1 MQAMTI
7 LATMYLDAMKDSL
20 FQRDDVGSEPWWQAV
35 ACRGTPLI
43 EPTADGRY
51 RLTFVWRDPEG
62 LAGRSGTQRVW
73 LNITG
78 VTDHHQ
84 PGLPQSLRRLPGTD
98 VWAWETELD
107 GRWRGSYCLIPS
119 GVPAPFEGEAQPD
132 LQGIRLWWRSV
143 FPLAQADRLNP
154 RRAWQGGRG
163 LAVSGVHLPEAPA
176 QPAWAAF
183 DADRSLAPTA
193 WPSLQQYE
201 WQSARL
207 GNSRPVWV
215 FATGNTTPLERPLA
229 ILLDGQF
236 WAQTMPVGAPLQQL
250 TAAGQLPEAVYLLID
265 NSDRALRGSE
275 LPCNPEF
282 WLALQEELLPQV
294 CDWAPHA
301 QSSST
306 TVVAGQSFGGLAALY
321 AALHWPE
328 RFGCALSQSGSFWWP
343 QRGAPGRLFEA
354 LASGQG
360 STHPLRLFIEA
371 GLREPAILE
380 ATRALVPRLRE
391 QGHVLD
397 YREID
402 GGHDALWW
410 RGGLLDGLVQ
420 LWRSRVAADAQR

>member
-1 MQAMTI
+1 MN
-7 LATMYLDAMKDSL
+7 DPL

-35 ACRGTPLI
+35 AARGTPLI
-43 EPTADGRY
+43 APTAGGRY
-51 RLTFVWRDPEG
+51 RLTFLWRDPAG
-62 LAGRSGTQRVW
+62 LAEHSDTRRVW

-84 PGLPQSLRRLPGTD
+84 PGLPQSLARLPGTD

-107 GRWRGSYCLIPS
+107 GRWRGSYCLIPT
-119 GVPAPFEGEAQPD
+119 PETAPFEDEAEPD

-154 RRAWQGGRG
+154 RRPWQGGRG
-163 LAVSGVHLPEAPA
+163 LAVSGVHLPAAPA
-176 QPAWAAF
+176 QAAWAGF
-183 DADRSLAPTA
+183 DEDARDPASGAVR
-193 WPSLQQYE
+193 LQQHR
-201 WQSARL
+201 WDSARL
-207 GNSRPVWV
+207 GNSRPIWLLE
-215 FATGNTTPLERPLA
+215 TGTTNPEERPLA

-236 WAQTMPVGAPLQQL
+236 WAQTMPIGAPLQQL
-250 TAAGQLPEAVYLLID
+250 TDRGLLPEAVYLLID

-282 WLALQEELLPQV
+282 WLAVQEELLPQV
-294 CDWAPHA
+294 SRWAPHA
-301 QSSST
+301 RRPDT

-321 AALHWPE
+321 AALHWPQ

-343 QRGAPGRLFEA
+343 RRGAPGRLFEA
-354 LASGQG
+354 LAAGQG
-360 STHPLRLFIEA
+360 AGQPLRLFIEA

-380 ATRALVPRLRE
+380 ASRALVERLRA
-391 QGHVLD
+391 QGHALD

-410 RGGLLDGLVQ
+410 RGGLLDGLVR
-420 LWRSRVAADAQR
+420 LWQPLVAVGP

>member
-1 MQAMTI
+1 
-7 LATMYLDAMKDSL
+7 MKDSL
-20 FQRDDVGSEPWWQAV
+20 LQRDDLGSEPWWHAV

-43 EPTADGRY
+43 EPVDGSRY
-51 RLTFVWRDPEG
+51 RLTFLWRDPQGTAEH
-62 LAGRSGTQRVW
+62 SNTQRVW

-84 PGLPQSLRRLPGTD
+84 PGLPQSLIRLPGTD

-107 GRWRGSYCLIPS
+107 GGWRGSYCLIPT
-119 GVPAPFEGEAQPD
+119 GEPAAFEDESQPD

-163 LAVSGVHLPEAPA
+163 LAVSGVHLPGAPA
-176 QPAWAAF
+176 QPAWASF
-183 DADRSLAPTA
+183 DDRSLSPAAP
-193 WPSLQQYE
+193 SRMQQYQ
-201 WQSARL
+201 WDSIQL

-215 FATGNTTPLERPLA
+215 FTTGNTTPMERPLA

-236 WAQTMPVGAPLQQL
+236 WAEAMPIGTPLQQL
-250 TAAGQLPEAVYLLID
+250 TDAGQLPEAVYLLID

-275 LPCNPEF
+275 LPCNPAF
-282 WLALQEELLPQV
+282 WQAVHEELLPQV
-294 CDWAPHA
+294 RDWAPHA
-301 QSSST
+301 QSASS

-354 LASGQG
+354 LESGQG
-360 STHPLRLFIEA
+360 SRHSLRLFIEA
-371 GLREPAILE
+371 GLREPTILE
-380 ATRALVPRLRE
+380 ASRALVERLRE
-391 QGHVLD
+391 QGHDLD

-410 RGGLLDGLVQ
+410 RGGLLDGLVR
-420 LWRSRVAADAQR
+420 LWQPLVAADAHR

>member
-1 MQAMTI
+1 MYCNAMN
-7 LATMYLDAMKDSL
+7 DSF

-35 ACRGTPLI
+35 AQRGTPLV
-43 EPTADGRY
+43 EPTAAGRY
-51 RLTFVWRDPEG
+51 RLTFLWRDPEG
-62 LAGRSGTQRVW
+62 ANSGTQRVW

-84 PGLPQSLRRLPGTD
+84 PGLPQSLQRLPGTD
-98 VWAWETELD
+98 VWAWEIELD
-107 GRWRGSYCLIPS
+107 GRWRGSYCLIPTRE
-119 GVPAPFEGEAQPD
+119 PAPFEQEPQPD
-132 LQGIRLWWRSV
+132 PQGIRLWWRSV

-163 LAVSGVHLPEAPA
+163 LAVSGVHLPAAAP

-183 DADRSLAPTA
+183 DTGREPASVAS
-193 WPSLQQYE
+193 PSLQQE
-201 WQSARL
+201 RWDSARL
-207 GNSRPVWV
+207 GNSRPVWLLT
-215 FATGNTTPLERPLA
+215 TGNTTPEKRPLA

-236 WAQTMPVGAPLQQL
+236 WAQAMPIGTPLQQL
-250 TAAGQLPEAVYLLID
+250 TDQGLLPEAVYLLID

-275 LPCNPEF
+275 LPCNPDF
-282 WLALQEELLPQV
+282 WLAVQEELLPQV
-294 CDWAPHA
+294 SAWAPHA
-301 QSSST
+301 QASVS

-354 LASGQG
+354 LAAGVGAGQ
-360 STHPLRLFIEA
+360 PLRLFIEA

-380 ATRALVPRLRE
+380 ASRALVPRLRE
-391 QGHVLD
+391 QGHALD

-410 RGGLLDGLVQ
+410 RGGLLDGLVR
-420 LWRSRVAADAQR
+420 LWQPLTSSSR

>member
-1 MQAMTI
+1 MYCNAMN
-7 LATMYLDAMKDSL
+7 DSF
-20 FQRDDVGSEPWWQAV
+20 FQRDDVGREPWWQAV
-35 ACRGTPLI
+35 AQRGTPLI
-43 EPTADGRY
+43 EPTEGGRY
-51 RLTFVWRDPEG
+51 RLTFLWRDLEG
-62 LAGRSGTQRVW
+62 IASGTQRVW

-84 PGLPQSLRRLPGTD
+84 PGLPQSLQRLPGTD

-107 GRWRGSYCLIPS
+107 GRWRGSYCLIPTDE
-119 GVPAPFEGEAQPD
+119 PAPFESEAQPD

-143 FPLAQADRLNP
+143 FPLAQADPLNP

-163 LAVSGVHLPEAPA
+163 LAVSGVHLPEAPP
-176 QPAWAAF
+176 QSAWAGF
-183 DADRSLAPTA
+183 DVDVAPA
-193 WPSLQQYE
+193 VSPALQQHLWDSE
-201 WQSARL
+201 RL
-207 GNSRPVWV
+207 GNRRPVWL
-215 FATGNTTPLERPLA
+215 FTTGNTTPDERPLA

-250 TAAGQLPEAVYLLID
+250 TDAGLLPEAVYLLID
-265 NSDRALRGSE
+265 NSDRALRSSE
-275 LPCNPEF
+275 LPCNPAF

-301 QSSST
+301 QSPSS

-360 STHPLRLFIEA
+360 STHPLRLFMEA

-380 ATRALVPRLRE
+380 ASRALVPRLRE
-391 QGHVLD
+391 QGHELD

-420 LWRSRVAADAQR
+420 LWRPLVAPER

>member
-1 MQAMTI
+1 MN
-7 LATMYLDAMKDSL
+7 DSL
-20 FQRDDVGSEPWWQAV
+20 LQRDDLGSEPWWHAV

-43 EPTADGRY
+43 EPVDGRRY
-51 RLTFVWRDPEG
+51 RLTFLWRDPQGTAEH
-62 LAGRSGTQRVW
+62 SNTQRVW

-84 PGLPQSLRRLPGTD
+84 PGLPQSLIRLPGTD

-107 GRWRGSYCLIPS
+107 GGWRGSYCLIPT
-119 GVPAPFEGEAQPD
+119 GEPAAFEDESQPD

-163 LAVSGVHLPEAPA
+163 LAVSGVHLPGAPV
-176 QPAWAAF
+176 QPAWASF
-183 DADRSLAPTA
+183 DDRSLSPAAP
-193 WPSLQQYE
+193 SRMQQYQ
-201 WQSARL
+201 WDSIQL

-215 FATGNTTPLERPLA
+215 FTTGNTTPMERPLA

-236 WAQTMPVGAPLQQL
+236 WAEAMPIGTPLQQL
-250 TAAGQLPEAVYLLID
+250 TDAGQLPEAVYLLID

-275 LPCNPEF
+275 LPCNPAF
-282 WLALQEELLPQV
+282 WQAVQEELLPQV
-294 CDWAPHA
+294 RNWAPHA
-301 QSSST
+301 QSASS

-354 LASGQG
+354 LESGQG
-360 STHPLRLFIEA
+360 SRHPLRLFIEA

-380 ATRALVPRLRE
+380 ASRALVERLRE
-391 QGHVLD
+391 QGHDLD

-410 RGGLLDGLVQ
+410 RGGLLDGLVR
-420 LWRSRVAADAQR
+420 LWQPLVAADAHR

>member
-1 MQAMTI
+1 MHGNAMN
-7 LATMYLDAMKDSL
+7 DSF
-20 FQRDDVGSEPWWQAV
+20 FQRDDVGSEAWWQAV
-35 ACRGTPLI
+35 ASRGTPLI
-43 EPTADGRY
+43 EPTDGGRY
-51 RLTFVWRDPEG
+51 RLTFLWRDP
-62 LAGRSGTQRVW
+62 AGAASGTQRVW

-84 PGLPQSLRRLPGTD
+84 PGLPQSLTRVPGTD

-107 GRWRGSYCLIPS
+107 GCWRGSYCLIPS
-119 GVPAPFEGEAQPD
+119 GEPAPFEGEGKVDPQRV
-132 LQGIRLWWRSV
+132 RLWWRSV

-163 LAVSGVHLPEAPA
+163 LAVSGVHLPDAPA
-176 QPAWAAF
+176 QAAWTAF
-183 DADRSLAPTA
+183 DEGLDGREAGAPE
-193 WPSLQQYE
+193 LRQYRWE
-201 WQSARL
+201 SARL

-215 FATGNTTPLERPLA
+215 LTIGNTTPKERPLA

-236 WAQTMPVGAPLQQL
+236 WAQAMPIAGPLQQL
-250 TAAGQLPEAVYLLID
+250 TERGLLPEAVYLLID

-282 WLALQEELLPQV
+282 WLAVQEELLPQIMA
-294 CDWAPHA
+294 CAPHA
-301 QSSST
+301 QSPAS

-354 LASGQG
+354 LAAGKGAGQ
-360 STHPLRLFIEA
+360 PLRLFIEA

-380 ATRALVPRLRE
+380 ASRALVPRLRE
-391 QGHVLD
+391 QGHALD

-410 RGGLLDGLVQ
+410 RGGLLDGLVR
-420 LWRSRVAADAQR
+420 LWQPLVAPDR

>member
-1 MQAMTI
+1 
-7 LATMYLDAMKDSL
+7 MKDSL
-20 FQRDDVGSEPWWQAV
+20 FQRDDLGSEPWWHAV

-43 EPTADGRY
+43 EPVDGRRY
-51 RLTFVWRDPEG
+51 RLTFLWRDPQGKAEH
-62 LAGRSGTQRVW
+62 SDTQRVW

-84 PGLPQSLRRLPGTD
+84 PGLPQSLTRLPGTD

-107 GRWRGSYCLIPS
+107 GGWRGSYCLIPT
-119 GVPAPFEGEAQPD
+119 GEPAAFEDESQPD

-163 LAVSGVHLPEAPA
+163 LAVSGVHLPDAPA
-176 QPAWAAF
+176 QPAWASF
-183 DADRSLAPTA
+183 DDRSLSPTA
-193 WPSLQQYE
+193 PSRMQQYQ
-201 WQSARL
+201 WDSIQLS
-207 GNSRPVWV
+207 NSRPVWV
-215 FATGNTTPLERPLA
+215 FTTGNTTPMERPLA
-229 ILLDGQF
+229 VLLDGQF
-236 WAQTMPVGAPLQQL
+236 WAQAMPIGMPLQQL
-250 TAAGQLPEAVYLLID
+250 TDASQLPEAVYLLID

-275 LPCNPEF
+275 LPCNPAF
-282 WLALQEELLPQV
+282 WRAMQEELLPQV
-294 CDWAPHA
+294 RDWAPHA
-301 QSSST
+301 QSPAS

-354 LASGQG
+354 LAAGKGAGQ
-360 STHPLRLFIEA
+360 PLRLFIEA
-371 GLREPAILE
+371 GLREPAILD
-380 ATRALVPRLRE
+380 ASRALVERLRE
-391 QGHVLD
+391 QGHDLD

-410 RGGLLDGLVQ
+410 RGGLLDGLVR
-420 LWRSRVAADAQR
+420 LWQPLVAADAHR

>member
-1 MQAMTI
+1 
-7 LATMYLDAMKDSL
+7 MKDSL
-20 FQRDDVGSEPWWQAV
+20 LQRDDLGSEPWWHAV

-43 EPTADGRY
+43 EPVDGRRY
-51 RLTFVWRDPEG
+51 RLTFLWRDPQGTAEH
-62 LAGRSGTQRVW
+62 SNTQRVW

-84 PGLPQSLRRLPGTD
+84 PGLPQSLIRLPGTD

-107 GRWRGSYCLIPS
+107 GGWRGSYCLIPT
-119 GVPAPFEGEAQPD
+119 GEPAAFEDESQPD

-163 LAVSGVHLPEAPA
+163 LAVSGVHLPGAPA
-176 QPAWAAF
+176 QPAWASF
-183 DADRSLAPTA
+183 DDRSLSPAAP
-193 WPSLQQYE
+193 SRMQQYQ
-201 WQSARL
+201 WDSIQL

-215 FATGNTTPLERPLA
+215 FTTGNTTPMERPLA

-236 WAQTMPVGAPLQQL
+236 WAEAMPIGTPLQQL
-250 TAAGQLPEAVYLLID
+250 TDAGQLPEAVYLLID

-275 LPCNPEF
+275 LPCNPAF
-282 WLALQEELLPQV
+282 WQAVHEELLPQV
-294 CDWAPHA
+294 RDWAPHA
-301 QSSST
+301 QSASS

-354 LASGQG
+354 LESGQG
-360 STHPLRLFIEA
+360 SRHSLRLFIEA
-371 GLREPAILE
+371 GLREPTILE
-380 ATRALVPRLRE
+380 ASRALVERLRE
-391 QGHVLD
+391 QGHDLD

-410 RGGLLDGLVQ
+410 RGGLLDGLVR
-420 LWRSRVAADAQR
+420 LWQPLVAADAHR